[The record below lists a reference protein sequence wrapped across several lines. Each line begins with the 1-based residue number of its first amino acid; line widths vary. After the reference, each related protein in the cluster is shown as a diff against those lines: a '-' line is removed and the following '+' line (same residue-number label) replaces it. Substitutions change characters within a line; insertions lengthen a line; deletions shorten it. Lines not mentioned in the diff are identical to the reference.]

1 MVRRGFRGWEI
12 EYEDGSTID
21 EEQADW
27 KNISKNNISVLTL
40 HFDGRRWDLSGKQ
53 NYIQK
58 KSGSAIPGVQG
69 SFRIES
75 RSIGYYDAN
84 TKVMYTVNE
93 NTGKMKMEVKELN

>member
-21 EEQADW
+21 EDSADW
-27 KNISKNNISVLTL
+27 KTVSKNNIVRLTL
-40 HFDGRRWDLSGKQ
+40 RFDGRQWDLSGKQ
-53 NYIQK
+53 NYVQK
-58 KSGSAIPGVQG
+58 KNGSAVPGVQD

-75 RSIGYYDAN
+75 RSIGYYENN

-93 NTGKMKMEVKELN
+93 NTGKMKMEIRGLN

>member
-1 MVRRGFRGWEI
+1 MIRRGFRGWEI

-21 EEQADW
+21 EDQADW
-27 KNISKNNISVLTL
+27 KAVSKNNIARLTL
-40 HFDGRRWDLSGKQ
+40 HFDGRQWNLPGKQ

-58 KSGSAIPGVQG
+58 KNGSAIPGVQD

-75 RSIGYYDAN
+75 RSIGYYDSN